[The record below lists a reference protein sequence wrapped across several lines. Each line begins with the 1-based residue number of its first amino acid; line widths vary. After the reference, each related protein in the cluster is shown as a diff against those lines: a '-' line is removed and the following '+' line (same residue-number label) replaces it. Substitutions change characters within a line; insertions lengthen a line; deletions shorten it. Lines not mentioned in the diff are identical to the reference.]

1 MAKRPTPPKT
11 AYRRHGDLPAYF
23 QHRDGR
29 PAWIPS
35 QGLRDAGWKRCDL
48 KNAEG
53 DYLSQGAAIDR
64 AALINDAVGQWREG
78 KAVPTMHEA
87 YAPAGACGDSPTIR
101 RAEDRL
107 SIGALMDAWCGVTA
121 PFKGGQKTVVIKPP
135 SDKFAELRESTQRD
149 YRSKMKRLLD
159 VMAGYV
165 DPPPPGAPE
174 ADRLKYQQAVAETRA
189 ESIFSL
195 QADEDDDGVND
206 PLREIYSV
214 LRKKAGP
221 NMAVGTLVVT
231 GVWLN
236 WCRAHKTRRI
246 QNWAAEVDRSKPG
259 GRIRVLNWAEI
270 RALIDA
276 AEAMDRASVAD
287 AIILGLD
294 LSWSQADR
302 LALTWDRVSTD
313 ENGRVRALTRS
324 VITDGPKAQ
333 RLGRAKTG
341 RIGGTPFLSM
351 GLTRI
356 AQIRARQQKMDA
368 HPTHVLW
375 CETTGAPW
383 NASHFRHVFA
393 DVRALAAKSV
403 PSVADATDQDLRD
416 TAITFCRR
424 ALLSI
429 DETCARSLQSRRRV
443 LDLWDESYGE
453 IGPEIADGGAD
464 RMNAWLKTQKGAL

>member
-1 MAKRPTPPKT
+1 MAKRPIPPKT

-23 QHRDGR
+23 QFRDGR

-53 DYLSQGAAIDR
+53 DYLSQGAAIDQ

-78 KAVPTMHEA
+78 KAVPMAHQA

-121 PFKGGQKTVVIKPP
+121 PFKGGQKTVVLKAP
-135 SDKFAELRESTQRD
+135 SDEFAALRESTQRD
-149 YRSKMKRLLD
+149 YRSKVKRLID

-165 DPPPPGAPE
+165 DPPGPTASDE
-174 ADRLKYQQAVAETRA
+174 ERQAYALAIAETRA
-189 ESIFSL
+189 ESIFAL
-195 QADEDDDGVND
+195 EAGEDDNGVND
-206 PLREIYSV
+206 PLREIYSI
-214 LRKKAGP
+214 LRKKAGL
-221 NMAVGTLVVT
+221 NMANGVLAVA
-231 GVWLN
+231 GVWLG

-246 QNWAAEVDRSKPG
+246 QNWAKEVSRTKSP

-270 RALIDA
+270 HALIDA
-276 AEAMDRASVAD
+276 AESLGWYSIAD
-287 AIILGLD
+287 AIVLGLD

-302 LALTWDRVSTD
+302 LALTWDRVAPD
-313 ENGRVRALTRS
+313 DNGRVRALTKS
-324 VITDGPKAQ
+324 QLTDGPKAE
-333 RLGRAKTG
+333 RVGRAKTG

-351 GLTRI
+351 GLKRI
-356 AQIRARQQKMDA
+356 AQIRARQARRNDT
-368 HPTHVLW
+368 PTHVLW
-375 CETTGAPW
+375 CDTTLAPW
-383 NASHFRHVFA
+383 NASHFRTTFGK
-393 DVRALAAKSV
+393 VRALAAKSV
-403 PSVADATDQDLRD
+403 PSVIDVTDQDLRD

-424 ALLSI
+424 AGLTI
-429 DETCARSLQSRRRV
+429 DATCSRSLQSRRRV

-453 IGPEIADGGAD
+453 IGPEIADDGAD
-464 RMNAWLKTQKGAL
+464 RMNEWLKTQKGAL

>member
-1 MAKRPTPPKT
+1 MAKRPAPSKT

-23 QHRDGR
+23 QFRNGR

-35 QGLRDAGWKRCDL
+35 QGLRDAGWKRFDL
-48 KNAEG
+48 KDAEG
-53 DYLSQGAAIDR
+53 EYLSQGAAIDQ

-78 KAVPTMHEA
+78 RSVPMAHAA

-121 PFKGGQKTVVIKPP
+121 PFKGGQKTIVLKPP
-135 SDKFAELRESTQRD
+135 SDKFAELRESTQRE

-165 DPPPPGAPE
+165 DPPGSDATE
-174 ADRLKYQQAVAETRA
+174 AERLAYHRAVAETRS
-189 ESIFSL
+189 ESIFAL

-246 QNWAAEVDRSKPG
+246 QNWAAEVDRSKPS

-270 RALIDA
+270 HALIAA
-276 AEAMDRASVAD
+276 AEAMDRPSIAD
-287 AIILGLD
+287 AVILGLD

-302 LALTWDRVSTD
+302 LALTWNRVTTD
-313 ENGRVRALTRS
+313 ENGRTRALTRS
-324 VITDGPKAQ
+324 VLTDGPKAE

-341 RIGGTPFLSM
+341 RIGGTPFLSI

-356 AQIRARQQKMDA
+356 AEIRARQQKMDA

-383 NASHFRHVFA
+383 NASHFRHTFA

-424 ALLSI
+424 AGLSI

-464 RMNAWLKTQKGAL
+464 RMNEWLKTQKGGL